1 MDILWKNT
9 DGVFSYRAAGILR
22 YRGKILLQHASN
34 EPGYVVPGGHV
45 AFGETTAQTLRR
57 EFREE
62 CGAEII
68 VGALCGVGEIYFP
81 WGEKPCHQICL
92 YYHVSLADPSA
103 FPTDGVIP
111 CVESWRIGIFPLIS
125 TGYRCKSC
133 PASACTRRR
142 LSIWHR
148 RTDRF
153 RSSTEKKIDH
163 ALCPY
168 PE

>member
-92 YYHVSLADPSA
+92 YCHVSLADPSA
-103 FPTDGVIP
+103 FPTDGVIT
-111 CVESWRIGIFPLIS
+111 CVEKLENRDFSIDFHWIPLQKLPGKRLYPPQIVDMAQADRPIS
-125 TGYRCKSC
+125 FVYR
-133 PASACTRRR
+133 
-142 LSIWHR
+142 
-148 RTDRF
+148 
-153 RSSTEKKIDH
+153 E
-163 ALCPY
+163 
-168 PE
+168 EN

>member
-9 DGVFSYRAAGILR
+9 DGVFSYRTAGILR

-111 CVESWRIGIFPLIS
+111 CVEKLENRDFSIAFHWIPLQKLPGKRLYPPQIVDMAQADRPIS
-125 TGYRCKSC
+125 FVYR
-133 PASACTRRR
+133 
-142 LSIWHR
+142 
-148 RTDRF
+148 
-153 RSSTEKKIDH
+153 E
-163 ALCPY
+163 
-168 PE
+168 EN

>member
-103 FPTDGVIP
+103 FPTDGVIT
-111 CVESWRIGIFPLIS
+111 CVEKLENRDFSIDFHWIPLQKLPGKRLYPPQIVDMAQADRPIS
-125 TGYRCKSC
+125 FVYR
-133 PASACTRRR
+133 
-142 LSIWHR
+142 
-148 RTDRF
+148 
-153 RSSTEKKIDH
+153 E
-163 ALCPY
+163 
-168 PE
+168 EN

>member
-22 YRGKILLQHASN
+22 YRRKILLQHASN

-68 VGALCGVGEIYFP
+68 MGALCGVGEIYFP

-103 FPTDGVIP
+103 FPTDGVIT
-111 CVESWRIGIFPLIS
+111 CVEKLENRDFSIDFHWIPLQKLPGKRLYPPQIVDMAQADRPIS
-125 TGYRCKSC
+125 FVYR
-133 PASACTRRR
+133 
-142 LSIWHR
+142 
-148 RTDRF
+148 
-153 RSSTEKKIDH
+153 E
-163 ALCPY
+163 
-168 PE
+168 EN

>member
-9 DGVFSYRAAGILR
+9 DGVFSYRAAGILQ
-22 YRGKILLQHASN
+22 YRGKILLQHAAN
-34 EPGYVVPGGHV
+34 EPGYVAPGGHV

-111 CVESWRIGIFPLIS
+111 CVEKLENRDFSIDFHWIPLQKLPGKRLYPPQIVDMAQADRPIS
-125 TGYRCKSC
+125 FVYREE
-133 PASACTRRR
+133 
-142 LSIWHR
+142 
-148 RTDRF
+148 D
-153 RSSTEKKIDH
+153 
-163 ALCPY
+163 
-168 PE
+168 